1 MVSKNF
7 IKIRLSNQGY
17 LKGFTPLNILNN
29 SEGVK
34 KKHQKLL
41 MGFTLIE
48 LLVVI
53 AIIGLLMAT
62 VMMSL
67 SNARARSR
75 DARRVSDIKSLSA
88 ALALFQVV
96 SGGNYP
102 VQAEEG
108 AIIGVDNLSVQLR
121 TNGLITGSIIDPV
134 NDSASGYQYFYQSS
148 ADNKSYTIR
157 YCLETDSIKG
167 KTQDC
172 DNTVNP

>member
-1 MVSKNF
+1 
-7 IKIRLSNQGY
+7 
-17 LKGFTPLNILNN
+17 
-29 SEGVK
+29 
-34 KKHQKLL
+34 
-41 MGFTLIE
+41 
-48 LLVVI
+48 
-53 AIIGLLMAT
+53 
-62 VMMSL
+62 
-67 SNARARSR
+67 
-75 DARRVSDIKSLSA
+75 
-88 ALALFQVV
+88 VV

-167 KTQDC
+167 KTQNC
-172 DNTVNP
+172 NNTVNP

>member
-75 DARRVSDIKSLSA
+75 DARRVSDIKSFPGGQRRQLS
-88 ALALFQVV
+88 
-96 SGGNYP
+96 SPGG
-102 VQAEEG
+102 
-108 AIIGVDNLSVQLR
+108 R
-121 TNGLITGSIIDPV
+121 GSD
-134 NDSASGYQYFYQSS
+134 YW
-148 ADNKSYTIR
+148 
-157 YCLETDSIKG
+157 C
-167 KTQDC
+167 
-172 DNTVNP
+172 

>member
-62 VMMSL
+62 VMTKL
-67 SNARARSR
+67 LPERE
-75 DARRVSDIKSLSA
+75 SA
-88 ALALFQVV
+88 AA
-96 SGGNYP
+96 
-102 VQAEEG
+102 
-108 AIIGVDNLSVQLR
+108 R
-121 TNGLITGSIIDPV
+121 TC
-134 NDSASGYQYFYQSS
+134 ASM
-148 ADNKSYTIR
+148 TE
-157 YCLETDSIKG
+157 C
-167 KTQDC
+167 
-172 DNTVNP
+172 